1 MSIVLGLLLGC
12 AEEDPVEYEQ
22 LNSVE
27 DVLEIQVGL
36 LDVTEPLTVDLYSNT
51 GSSVVGTATLDPGGG
66 PVGTLHTLTVVISE
80 PELIDKIDDVRVL
93 ADAQGRTNEEFFLT
107 ADSADESLYVTELV
121 SVGSEDEQRT
131 DLLYLQ
137 VLDLVGDAEGTSST
151 DTGQ

>member
-12 AEEDPVEYEQ
+12 TEEDSVDYEQ

-27 DVLEIQVGL
+27 DDLEIQVGL

-66 PVGTLHTLTVVISE
+66 PVGTLHTLTVVINE
-80 PELIDKIDDVRVL
+80 PELIDKVDEVRVL
-93 ADAQGRTNEEFFLT
+93 AAAQGRTNEEFFLVG
-107 ADSADESLYVTELV
+107 DSADETLYVTELV
-121 SVGSEDEQRT
+121 SVGTEDEQRT
-131 DLLYLQ
+131 DLLYPQ
-137 VLDLVGDAEGTSST
+137 VLDLVGDADGTSST